1 MATPLHGSV
10 RMDVDADLSAVPDGA
25 RSLEQAVRGAVNT
38 LVAGLGEAAAG
49 RKYLEK
55 VEAWARGANYTA
67 KRLPALPQPI
77 CKAGRRRHAPRRGT
91 PGSQLASACQGLPDQ
106 LLSQAG
112 APLHLASARR
122 RPSRYDAPPAAAPPA
137 PRRAARAGATLGSRP
152 SRGRKIER
160 VGDASHAWINAGCK
174 A

>member
-38 LVAGLGEAAAG
+38 LGAGLGEAAAG

-67 KRLPALPQPI
+67 KRLPALPAPI
-77 CKAGRRRHAPRRGT
+77 CKAGQRLPASPPVLREARDAFTAADPGGTGLPAAPHRGHTMTPCRGWWRNCASRRGC
-91 PGSQLASACQGLPDQ
+91 G
-106 LLSQAG
+106 
-112 APLHLASARR
+112 
-122 RPSRYDAPPAAAPPA
+122 RPSA
-137 PRRAARAGATLGSRP
+137 
-152 SRGRKIER
+152 
-160 VGDASHAWINAGCK
+160 
-174 A
+174 